1 MCNIDTR
8 RTHALFMRVSL
19 GLFHRPR
26 QIGGTDTSSFK
37 LAVTATAKNPAL
49 FGVAIHWIT
58 SYVCNGKAA
67 QQHKD
72 RPDPQLVAKNAG
84 TPREDLVSASYTLH
98 FLPVRLWYP
107 LLRFRMRL
115 SRDGQGHKRAVS
127 NAQRRLHCQH
137 LRVLANTQLF
147 QVD

>member
-1 MCNIDTR
+1 MPLSKGQNIFQTGFVPSTKTNWRHRHQQLQTSGHCYCEESNPFRSRDTLD
-8 RTHALFMRVSL
+8 HVL
-19 GLFHRPR
+19 
-26 QIGGTDTSSFK
+26 
-37 LAVTATAKNPAL
+37 
-49 FGVAIHWIT
+49 
-58 SYVCNGKAA
+58 CNGKAA

-84 TPREDLVSASYTLH
+84 TPQEDLVSASYTLH
-98 FLPVRLWYP
+98 FLPVRLWFP